1 MVGSSSGKDQGS
13 LPVEVASPGFGIDGG
28 GGGSLFNV
36 VALEGALVNRP
47 TAEGASRY
55 LKGTFERIVWQVARA
70 GLDEMQV
77 TTCGCLANARRDRRY
92 EWEDFGDDDF
102 EVLVDEIEL
111 EAARRILDRHEPRR
125 RIFECL
131 EASQDATAAIKGEF
145 GW

>member
-28 GGGSLFNV
+28 
-36 VALEGALVNRP
+36 
-47 TAEGASRY
+47 
-55 LKGTFERIVWQVARA
+55 
-70 GLDEMQV
+70 
-77 TTCGCLANARRDRRY
+77 GCLANARRDRRY

-125 RIFECL
+125 RIFECI